1 MAAPLTMPNCKQSSV
16 SSAMAARAASRGA
29 EEARQHAIVA
39 ALAASVLA
47 IAVVSLFLGRYP
59 IDPGTLVRVLASP
72 LVPVERTW
80 VDNVDT
86 VVWNIRLPRV
96 VLAMFVGGSLAIS
109 GAAFQGMFRNPL
121 VSPDILGVTAGGG
134 FGAALAILLGGNT
147 LAIQLSALCF
157 GITAVALTYLIGR
170 IYRTTPTLMLVLAG
184 IVVGSI
190 FSALLSLIK
199 YVADPNEKLPAIVFW
214 LMGSLS
220 TVSRGETVA
229 AVPPMAVGIA
239 TLLAVRWRINILSLG
254 DEEARALGVKVELLK
269 AVIIVACTLVTA
281 TAVSVCGIIGWV
293 GLVIPHVGR
302 LLVGPNH
309 RWLLPASLLLG
320 AGYLTLIDD
329 LSRTLTAAEV
339 PLGIL
344 TALIGAPFFALMLR
358 RTRGGWH

>member
-1 MAAPLTMPNCKQSSV
+1 MN
-16 SSAMAARAASRGA
+16 RA
-29 EEARQHAIVA
+29 HAVQ
-39 ALAASVLA
+39 AASVRTQEGVRERAILAALSAGMLA
-47 IAVVSLFLGRYP
+47 IAVASLFMGRYP
-59 IDPGTLVRVLASP
+59 IEPGTLLRVLASP
-72 LVPVERTW
+72 FVAVERTW

-86 VVWNIRLPRV
+86 VIWNIRLPRV
-96 VLAMFVGGSLAIS
+96 ILAMYVGGGLAIS
-109 GAAFQGMFRNPL
+109 GASFQGMFRNPL

-157 GITAVALTYLIGR
+157 GMLAVALTYLIGR

-220 TVSRGETVA
+220 TVSRGEVQVT
-229 AVPPMAVGIA
+229 VPPMALGIA

-254 DEEARALGVKVELLK
+254 DEEARALGVRVELLK
-269 AVIIVACTLVTA
+269 GVIIVACTLVTA

-309 RWLLPASLLLG
+309 RWLLPASLALG

-329 LSRTLTAAEV
+329 LSRTITAAEV

>member
-1 MAAPLTMPNCKQSSV
+1 MRSSRRSSV
-16 SSAMAARAASRGA
+16 NSA
-29 EEARQHAIVA
+29 HAVQ
-39 ALAASVLA
+39 AASVRTQEGVRERAILAALSAGMLA
-47 IAVVSLFLGRYP
+47 IAVASLFMGRYP
-59 IDPGTLVRVLASP
+59 IEPGTLLRVLASP
-72 LVPVERTW
+72 FVAVERTW

-86 VVWNIRLPRV
+86 VIWNIRLPRV
-96 VLAMFVGGSLAIS
+96 ILAMYVGGGLAIS
-109 GAAFQGMFRNPL
+109 GASFQGMFRNPL

-157 GITAVALTYLIGR
+157 GMLAVALTYLIGR

-220 TVSRGETVA
+220 TVSQGEVQVT
-229 AVPPMAVGIA
+229 VPPMALGIT

-254 DEEARALGVKVELLK
+254 DEEARALGVRVELLK
-269 AVIIVACTLVTA
+269 GVIIVACTLVTA

-309 RWLLPASLLLG
+309 RWLLPASLALG

-329 LSRTLTAAEV
+329 LSRTITAAEV

-344 TALIGAPFFALMLR
+344 TALIGAPFFA
-358 RTRGGWH
+358 